1 MSEFV
6 VRTAT
11 KRDLGLMLD
20 WAAAEG
26 WNPGLDDASPLYEAD
41 PSGYLIGCL
50 DGDPIACISVVAY
63 GEDFGFLGFYIC
75 RPEFRGRGHGMAVWN
90 AGIERLAKRTI
101 GLDGVVAQQ
110 ANYAKLGF
118 AFAHNNIRYAG
129 IVRDTEH
136 SDDRLVLVNPTKD
149 PDLANAI
156 VQYDRPFFPD
166 DRESF
171 LHAWIASPRRT
182 IAFVEDRKIRGY
194 GTLRACRAGSKIGP
208 LFADNDVIAEQLF
221 SALAAR
227 ANGAEVFLD
236 APEPNAA
243 AIALA
248 ERHGL
253 KPVFETA
260 RMYRGNAPDLP
271 LDRIFGITTF
281 ELG

>member
-11 KRDLGLMLD
+11 KGDLGLMLD

-26 WNPGLDDASPLYEAD
+26 WNPGLDDAGPLYLAD
-41 PSGYLIGCL
+41 GGGYLIGCL
-50 DGDPIACISVVAY
+50 DGDPISCISVVAY

-75 RPEFRGRGHGMAVWN
+75 RPEFRGHGHGMAVWN
-90 AGIERLAKRTI
+90 AGIERLGRRTI

-110 ANYAKLGF
+110 ANYAKSGF

-129 IVRDTEH
+129 IVRDAER
-136 SDDRLVLVNPTKD
+136 SDDRLVPVDAVGD

-156 VQYDRPFFPD
+156 LDYDRAFFPG
-166 DRESF
+166 DREDF
-171 LHAWIASPRRT
+171 LRAWIASPRHT
-182 IAFVEDRKIRGY
+182 IAFIENRKVRGY
-194 GTLRACRAGSKIGP
+194 GTVRACRAGSKIGP
-208 LFADNDVIAEQLF
+208 LFADDETIAEHLF
-221 SALAAR
+221 TALAAR
-227 ANGAEVFLD
+227 SGGAGIVLD
-236 APEPNAA
+236 VPEPHSAA
-243 AIALA
+243 VALA

-260 RMYRGNAPDLP
+260 RMYRGKTPNLP